1 MTAEDDMRVARE
13 VQGSV
18 DDVGMV
24 HGRYGDEVGILD
36 VEPPKPPPH
45 WLVRLRALVRRHE
58 QPGAR
63 PQ

>member
-1 MTAEDDMRVARE
+1 
-13 VQGSV
+13 
-18 DDVGMV
+18 MV